1 MSDDFGLLNLVERP
15 FLERISREERMS
27 EELPK
32 KPRNQKTGQA
42 KKKTE
47 NNEPDESRNDENS
60 TPSRLIDLRI

>member
-1 MSDDFGLLNLVERP
+1 MSDDFGLLKLVETP
-15 FLERISREERMS
+15 FFERISREERLS

-32 KPRNQKTGQA
+32 KSRNLKTGQA

-47 NNEPDESRNDENS
+47 NNEPDDSQDDDTS

>member
-42 KKKTE
+42 KKKTV

-60 TPSRLIDLRI
+60 TTSRLIDLRI